1 VTLETHVKIRLLE
14 EQDIPAIESALEM
27 MGWRPRL
34 LLLESYIFE
43 QIKGTRIIL
52 VAFVKEECAGYVTIK
67 WKSDYPPF
75 ADKGIPEIVDLN
87 VFSPFRHRRVASA
100 LVDKAEEL
108 IFDRSQIAGIGV
120 GLFSDYGPAQRMYV
134 KRGYVPDGLGIAY
147 KGVHAKRGQ
156 ILPIDDDLVLYFTK
170 ERKKS
175 N

>member
-1 VTLETHVKIRLLE
+1 MTLETHVKIRLLE
-14 EQDIPAIESALEM
+14 EKDIPAIESALNK

-43 QIKGTRIIL
+43 QSKGTRIIL

-75 ADKGIPEIVDLN
+75 ATKGIPEIVDLN
-87 VFSPFRHRRVASA
+87 VFSPLRRRGVASA

-108 IFDRSQIAGIGV
+108 IFSGSPIAGIGV
-120 GLFSDYGPAQRMYV
+120 GLFSDYGPAQQMYV

-147 KGVHAKRGQ
+147 KGVHVKPGQ
-156 ILPIDDDLVLYFTK
+156 TLPVDDNLVLYLTK